1 MVVWY
6 DRFLYGYQIN
16 PDTLYQRVKPR
27 IAIPVHGE
35 ELHMQTHAEVARDT
49 GVPKRLV
56 DRNGDLFVSCPVPAR
71 DAAISCGNWPTGGG
85 RKRNWFGLRN
95 AAGLMTQSEA
105 AVNKAL

>member
-1 MVVWY
+1 M
-6 DRFLYGYQIN
+6 
-16 PDTLYQRVKPR
+16 KPR

-85 RKRNWFGLRN
+85 RKR
-95 AAGLMTQSEA
+95 
-105 AVNKAL
+105 